1 MARIYQDETRGSAE
15 RDGARHF
22 RLLSAA
28 VVSIALSAAVQT
40 RNCLETSGI
49 RHVVRFQEWRGWCS

>member
-15 RDGARHF
+15 MDGARHF

-28 VVSIALSAAVQT
+28 VVAIALSAARPAISWRQAGAAT
-40 RNCLETSGI
+40 SSGFRNG
-49 RHVVRFQEWRGWCS
+49 GG